1 MLGELHGALR
11 VEPLPWKRIAEIT
24 SDLPRVE
31 IHSICAM
38 QQGGQGGRLGR
49 LSEYIYIYRSDFYH
63 VILHQKCRK
72 IIKSHLHSDTK
83 HSLSEYRRQNLNV

>member
-24 SDLPRVE
+24 SDIPRVE

-49 LSEYIYIYRSDFYH
+49 LSEYIYIYIDLIFTMLYPT
-63 VILHQKCRK
+63 
-72 IIKSHLHSDTK
+72 KSVGKS
-83 HSLSEYRRQNLNV
+83 

>member
-49 LSEYIYIYRSDFYH
+49 LSEYIYIYKDLIFTMLYS
-63 VILHQKCRK
+63 
-72 IIKSHLHSDTK
+72 TK
-83 HSLSEYRRQNLNV
+83 NVGQS

>member
-1 MLGELHGALR
+1 MLGELHDALR

-38 QQGGQGGRLGR
+38 QQGGQGGGLGR
-49 LSEYIYIYRSDFYH
+49 LSEYRSDFYH
-63 VILHQKCRK
+63 AILHQKCRK

>member
-49 LSEYIYIYRSDFYH
+49 LSEYIYI
-63 VILHQKCRK
+63 
-72 IIKSHLHSDTK
+72 
-83 HSLSEYRRQNLNV
+83 

>member
-49 LSEYIYIYRSDFYH
+49 LSEYIYIYIYIYIYKDLIFTMLYS
-63 VILHQKCRK
+63 
-72 IIKSHLHSDTK
+72 TK
-83 HSLSEYRRQNLNV
+83 NVGQS

>member
-49 LSEYIYIYRSDFYH
+49 LSEYIYIDLIFTMLYSTKN
-63 VILHQKCRK
+63 VG
-72 IIKSHLHSDTK
+72 KS
-83 HSLSEYRRQNLNV
+83 